1 MARDVIVLN
10 RMFSGSYLDENLG
23 HEIINLFLCDNEKHY
38 IYLNDNGMFDVA
50 KRSNK
55 IDIVLLTEDIGNNKE
70 KIIGKAKII
79 QDVYCNKQTF
89 KQQIDYIIDNN
100 IKYGGTYLHNIFMR
114 NRRQSMLLSFVASN
128 YWIVKEG
135 IDIILDYSGKAS
147 ATKSKNTIIIPMAH
161 HKAKKSLKQ
170 YFEPNDKDYNS
181 LNSIVSKKIYWKENS
196 RKVTRTKRNDP
207 EVKKAVMEDLFRNR
221 ISQYAAMNKYFE

>member
-1 MARDVIVLN
+1 MRRVTSTDSHAFLISVYSVWRVAETEISPSMSRDVIVLN

-23 HEIINLFLCDNEKHY
+23 HEIINLFLCDNGKHY

-100 IKYGGTYLHNIFMR
+100 IK
-114 NRRQSMLLSFVASN
+114 
-128 YWIVKEG
+128 E
-135 IDIILDYSGKAS
+135 IIKYFYYRECF
-147 ATKSKNTIIIPMAH
+147 TSKFFIR
-161 HKAKKSLKQ
+161 
-170 YFEPNDKDYNS
+170 
-181 LNSIVSKKIYWKENS
+181 NS
-196 RKVTRTKRNDP
+196 R
-207 EVKKAVMEDLFRNR
+207 
-221 ISQYAAMNKYFE
+221 